1 MLYVG
6 NRLSRHGITPT
17 TIEVLGPLLERRFRV
32 VYTSDKRNKA
42 IRMLDMAYA
51 LLRVTRKVD
60 VVLIDTYSTLNFWY
74 AVLVSQLARLLRVPY
89 VPILHGGS
97 LPKRLKRNPWLC
109 RQVFNHS
116 LINVAPSGYLETA
129 FQRSGYATTRIPN
142 FININQYPYHER
154 RLVGPRL
161 LWVRS
166 LASAYHPE
174 MAIRV
179 LARLTEAYPK
189 ARLCMVGPDKD
200 GSLARC
206 QSLAEE
212 LSVSEKARFTG
223 RLSKADWIAL
233 SAEYDIFINTT
244 NYDNTPVSVIEAM
257 ALGLPIV
264 STNAGGLPYLI
275 DDGQDGLLVDKGDE
289 AAMATAIR
297 RLIEEPGLAG
307 RLSAR
312 ARAKAE
318 SFDAEIVLQQWAGLL
333 SAKPG

>member
-1 MLYVG
+1 M
-6 NRLSRHGITPT
+6 
-17 TIEVLGPLLERRFRV
+17 
-32 VYTSDKRNKA
+32 
-42 IRMLDMAYA
+42 
-51 LLRVTRKVD
+51 LRVTRKVD

-179 LARLTEAYPK
+179 LARLTGKHIPS
-189 ARLCMVGPDKD
+189 RLCMVA
-200 GSLARC
+200 AR
-206 QSLAEE
+206 QQRRQPRPLPVPTEE
-212 LSVSEKARFTG
+212 LSESEKARLQQKPTG
-223 RLSKADWIAL
+223 SPC
-233 SAEYDIFINTT
+233 EYDIFINTT
-244 NYDNTPVSVIEAM
+244 NYDNTPGVSSCYGAEYDIFHQHHLPTTIRPSTVASKRWLGFAAIAATLRQAQ
-257 ALGLPIV
+257 ALSGV
-264 STNAGGLPYLI
+264 TPYRARSFNTLRR
-275 DDGQDGLLVDKGDE
+275 GDRIGTGRV
-289 AAMATAIR
+289 AHR
-297 RLIEEPGLAG
+297 QLEPGKRPL
-307 RLSAR
+307 
-312 ARAKAE
+312 
-318 SFDAEIVLQQWAGLL
+318 F
-333 SAKPG
+333 